1 MRENN
6 TIFKG
11 DRYLWGVYFLLCL
24 ISIVEVYSSSSF
36 LTRRGGDFLGPAMRQ
51 ISFVLAGTA
60 LVVIMHNLHYKWC
73 KLLMA
78 FLVPLSLVLM
88 LWVDIFGSNVNDAS
102 RWLNIFGVSI
112 QPSELAKLATIIT
125 LAFILAKFRSKET
138 GNVTSGAFKWSLIV
152 AGVFCF
158 LIVVDNFSTAALLGL
173 VSFCMMMVAGVE
185 TKKLLTLVAVAV
197 VALAILIPVSV
208 EIYEYEKREKEP
220 FPFLGASRLSTVG
233 GRTVRFVENF
243 GKPAYEEPIGKD
255 NYQPQHAYMAVAN
268 GGVFGV
274 FLGNSRERDFLPQ
287 AFSDFIYAII
297 IEEMGLVGG
306 IVIMLL
312 YMSMLLRAGVIARR
326 CDKAYPAF
334 LITGLAMMIAFQ
346 ALINMGVSVGLFPVT
361 GQTLPLVS
369 RGGTSFLITSAY
381 FGIML
386 SVSRFAKQSGKNEN
400 VEEPLVEENGDI
412 SAPNPAQM

>member
-1 MRENN
+1 MSENN

-138 GNVTSGAFKWSLIV
+138 GNVTSGAFKWGLIV

-208 EIYEYEKREKEP
+208 EVYEYEKREKEP
-220 FPFLGASRLSTVG
+220 FPFLGVSRLSTVG

-268 GGVFGV
+268 GGVLGV

-312 YMSMLLRAGVIARR
+312 YMSMLLRAGGYRPTVR
-326 CDKAYPAF
+326 
-334 LITGLAMMIAFQ
+334 
-346 ALINMGVSVGLFPVT
+346 
-361 GQTLPLVS
+361 
-369 RGGTSFLITSAY
+369 
-381 FGIML
+381 
-386 SVSRFAKQSGKNEN
+386 
-400 VEEPLVEENGDI
+400 
-412 SAPNPAQM
+412 

>member
-1 MRENN
+1 MSENN

-173 VSFCMMMVAGVE
+173 VSFCMMMVAG
-185 TKKLLTLVAVAV
+185 
-197 VALAILIPVSV
+197 
-208 EIYEYEKREKEP
+208 
-220 FPFLGASRLSTVG
+220 
-233 GRTVRFVENF
+233 
-243 GKPAYEEPIGKD
+243 
-255 NYQPQHAYMAVAN
+255 
-268 GGVFGV
+268 
-274 FLGNSRERDFLPQ
+274 
-287 AFSDFIYAII
+287 
-297 IEEMGLVGG
+297 
-306 IVIMLL
+306 
-312 YMSMLLRAGVIARR
+312 
-326 CDKAYPAF
+326 
-334 LITGLAMMIAFQ
+334 
-346 ALINMGVSVGLFPVT
+346 
-361 GQTLPLVS
+361 
-369 RGGTSFLITSAY
+369 
-381 FGIML
+381 
-386 SVSRFAKQSGKNEN
+386 
-400 VEEPLVEENGDI
+400 
-412 SAPNPAQM
+412 

>member
-1 MRENN
+1 MSENN

-88 LWVDIFGSNVNDAS
+88 LWVDIFGSNGNDAS

-138 GNVTSGAFKWSLIV
+138 GSVTSGAFKWSLIV

-255 NYQPQHAYMAVAN
+255 NYQPQHAYMAAYSW
-268 GGVFGV
+268 GT
-274 FLGNSRERDFLPQ
+274 
-287 AFSDFIYAII
+287 
-297 IEEMGLVGG
+297 VGKE
-306 IVIMLL
+306 IFC
-312 YMSMLLRAGVIARR
+312 RR
-326 CDKAYPAF
+326 
-334 LITGLAMMIAFQ
+334 
-346 ALINMGVSVGLFPVT
+346 LFPISSM
-361 GQTLPLVS
+361 PLLLKKWVW
-369 RGGTSFLITSAY
+369 SAV
-381 FGIML
+381 L
-386 SVSRFAKQSGKNEN
+386 SSCCFICRCFCGRVLSPDGAIKLTRLFSLRDW
-400 VEEPLVEENGDI
+400 P
-412 SAPNPAQM
+412 

>member
-1 MRENN
+1 M
-6 TIFKG
+6 
-11 DRYLWGVYFLLCL
+11 
-24 ISIVEVYSSSSF
+24 
-36 LTRRGGDFLGPAMRQ
+36 
-51 ISFVLAGTA
+51 
-60 LVVIMHNLHYKWC
+60 
-73 KLLMA
+73 
-78 FLVPLSLVLM
+78 
-88 LWVDIFGSNVNDAS
+88 
-102 RWLNIFGVSI
+102 
-112 QPSELAKLATIIT
+112 
-125 LAFILAKFRSKET
+125 
-138 GNVTSGAFKWSLIV
+138 
-152 AGVFCF
+152 
-158 LIVVDNFSTAALLGL
+158 
-173 VSFCMMMVAGVE
+173 
-185 TKKLLTLVAVAV
+185 
-197 VALAILIPVSV
+197 
-208 EIYEYEKREKEP
+208 
-220 FPFLGASRLSTVG
+220 
-233 GRTVRFVENF
+233 RFVENF